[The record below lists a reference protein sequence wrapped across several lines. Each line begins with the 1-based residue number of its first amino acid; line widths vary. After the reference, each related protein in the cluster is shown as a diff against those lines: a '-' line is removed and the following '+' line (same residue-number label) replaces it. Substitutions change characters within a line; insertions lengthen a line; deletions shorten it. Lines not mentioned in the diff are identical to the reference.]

1 MYPLNLGDE
10 FGKPLDLRQGRH
22 AARRSVLVGH
32 AIRQRRLS
40 GAAQSVCGQQL
51 DAAKNNADGSLDLY
65 FQHES
70 PGADRQANWLPA
82 PTGAFNL
89 ALRLYA
95 PNFDAL
101 TGKWTAPPVARM
113 HGVPVLGG
121 RVKSE

>member
-40 GAAQSVCGQQL
+40 GANPLNRFAVSSWMPL
-51 DAAKNNADGSLDLY
+51 KNNADGSLDLY

-121 RVKSE
+121 Q